1 LINESTATSGVSDAQ
16 ARKTALIVAGAFLL
30 LAAWNFYRH
39 RMTVV
44 TILGGVAL
52 GLILIGLLIPPAA
65 RAFHL
70 GWMKFA
76 AVLGY
81 INSRV
86 LLFLLFYFLITPYG
100 WIARLF
106 GRDTLNRRARPR
118 ESYWIPRENSRQT
131 KEQFERSF

>member
-1 LINESTATSGVSDAQ
+1 MINESTANSGVSDAQ

-39 RMTVV
+39 RVTVV
-44 TILGGVAL
+44 MILGGIAL

-81 INSRV
+81 INSRI

-100 WIARLF
+100 WIAKLF

-118 ESYWIPRENSRQT
+118 ESYWISRENSRQT

>member
-1 LINESTATSGVSDAQ
+1 LINESTANSGVSDAQ

-39 RMTVV
+39 RVTVV
-44 TILGGVAL
+44 MILGGVAL

-65 RAFHL
+65 RAFHF

-100 WIARLF
+100 RIAKLF

-118 ESYWIPRENSRQT
+118 ESYWISRENSRQT

>member
-1 LINESTATSGVSDAQ
+1 MINESTANSGVSDAQ

-39 RMTVV
+39 RVTVV
-44 TILGGVAL
+44 MILGGVAL

-65 RAFHL
+65 RAFHF

-81 INSRV
+81 INSRI

-100 WIARLF
+100 WIAKLF

-118 ESYWIPRENSRQT
+118 ESYWISRENSRQT

>member
-1 LINESTATSGVSDAQ
+1 LINESTANSGVSDAQ

-39 RMTVV
+39 RVTVV
-44 TILGGVAL
+44 MILGGVAL

-65 RAFHL
+65 RAFHF

-81 INSRV
+81 INSRI

-100 WIARLF
+100 WIAKLF

-118 ESYWIPRENSRQT
+118 ESYWISRENSRQT

>member
-1 LINESTATSGVSDAQ
+1 MINESTASVSNTQ

-44 TILGGVAL
+44 AILGGIAL
-52 GLILIGLLIPPAA
+52 VLILIGLLIPPAT

-100 WIARLF
+100 WIAKLF

-118 ESYWIPRENSRQT
+118 ESYWISRENSRQT